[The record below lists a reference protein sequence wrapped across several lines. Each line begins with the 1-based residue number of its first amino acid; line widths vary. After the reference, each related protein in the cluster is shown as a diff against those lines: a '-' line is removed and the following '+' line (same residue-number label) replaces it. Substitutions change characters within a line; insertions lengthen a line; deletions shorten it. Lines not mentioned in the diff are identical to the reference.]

1 MAMLEEPLE
10 QPTSAGKLSGTLA
23 LPSGTGHWP
32 VVLLI
37 AGSGPADRDGNS
49 ALMPEA
55 TGHMKRL
62 AHALAEQG
70 LASLR
75 YDKRGLGGS
84 EHPGLREDDLR
95 FRHLVEDAVALA
107 TRLGQD
113 RRLGLLLLAG
123 HSEGALI
130 AALAARDVPGSAAV
144 VSIAGAGQKASEL
157 IRAQLQGRLPELLEV
172 TALAALDALAAEQ
185 LVGEPPEALTLLFR
199 PSLQPYLVSWFR
211 YDPAEVVA
219 DLPQPVLLV
228 HGSADQQ
235 VPPGHAAILRAARP
249 DARLL
254 MVDGMDHLLA
264 IDSDAGR
271 GASEVAAAIA
281 GLAFELQRNAAA

>member
-1 MAMLEEPLE
+1 MLEEPLE
-10 QPTSAGKLSGTLA
+10 QPTPAGKLSGTLG
-23 LPSGTGHWP
+23 LPAGTGPWP

-37 AGSGPADRDGNS
+37 AGSGPTDRDGNS
-49 ALMPEA
+49 ALLPEA

-62 AHALAEQG
+62 AEALAEQG

-95 FRHLVEDAVALA
+95 FRHLVDDAVALA
-107 TRLGQD
+107 ARLGQD
-113 RRLGLLLLAG
+113 PRLGSLLLAG

-130 AALAARDVPGSAAV
+130 AALAARDVRRSAAV
-144 VSIAGAGQKASEL
+144 VSISGAGQKASEL
-157 IRAQLQGRLPELLEV
+157 IRAQLRGRLPELLEI
-172 TALAALDALAAEQ
+172 TALAALDALAAEH
-185 LVGEPPEALTLLFR
+185 LVGEPPEALKLLFR
-199 PSLQPYLVSWFR
+199 PSVQPYLVSWFR

-235 VPPGHAAILRAARP
+235 VPPGHAAILHAARP

-264 IDSDAGR
+264 VGSDAAR

-281 GLAFELQRNAAA
+281 GLAFELQRNTAA